1 MGDVVGAYLDLNT
14 DPVVIKFTVS
24 KKISRF
30 SLIFNLYFL
39 ILISFCLQVNGV
51 DQGVAYRVNKTQLGG
66 QALYPHILT
75 KNQDF
80 SVNFGQMDKPMYP
93 LLKGDTFFISSCLEM
108 K

>member
-39 ILISFCLQVNGV
+39 ILTSFCPRLTGLTGV
-51 DQGVAYRVNKTQLGG
+51 WRT
-66 QALYPHILT
+66 
-75 KNQDF
+75 
-80 SVNFGQMDKPMYP
+80 
-93 LLKGDTFFISSCLEM
+93 E
-108 K
+108 

>member
-1 MGDVVGAYLDLNT
+1 MSF
-14 DPVVIKFTVS
+14 P
-24 KKISRF
+24 
-30 SLIFNLYFL
+30 
-39 ILISFCLQVNGV
+39 FCLQVNGV

-93 LLKGDTFFISSCLEM
+93 LLKGDPTHLLLSGFEM
-108 K
+108 TILLFRFYPDRAAGHC